1 MSRQLTRAIKIKIAS
16 NSRLDFGLPHGPSFT
31 FVTEL
36 IACDPGIS
44 AECATV
50 FRGNDPI
57 FAGHFPGNPLVP
69 GVILTEALAQTAG
82 IAATAG
88 YPEKAQP
95 FFLLFRNSKHEI
107 LRRRPAGTTHCFTRR
122 KNRRNGGAV
131 AVQSRCSRERQVRLG
146 RRIGFDQNASAAW
159 RFKPLTL
166 CRDNGSRPDRCRLQ
180 IINRAPIAGCD
191 ERGGSF
197 PWAFTRGIIDH
208 FFPSPEEIANAQSPG
223 DLAPIRRAL
232 HQLCKPVVGIGVFE
246 PLSPKMSWITEHN
259 LPALKQE
266 RMIINRIGGESGF
279 YR

>member
-1 MSRQLTRAIKIKIAS
+1 MSQLTRAKKTKVAS
-16 NSRLDFGLPHGPSFT
+16 KSRLNFGLPH
-31 FVTEL
+31 
-36 IACDPGIS
+36 D
-44 AECATV
+44 
-50 FRGNDPI
+50 
-57 FAGHFPGNPLVP
+57 H
-69 GVILTEALAQTAG
+69 
-82 IAATAG
+82 
-88 YPEKAQP
+88 
-95 FFLLFRNSKHEI
+95 FFLSVIRNMNSSTPSGRNNALFYAPKKSPKWGELLQFRVD
-107 LRRRPAGTTHCFTRR
+107 AVV
-122 KNRRNGGAV
+122 NGKL
-131 AVQSRCSRERQVRLG
+131 RLG

-166 CRDNGSRPDRCRLQ
+166 CRDNGSRLDRCRLQ

-246 PLSPKMSWITEHN
+246 PLCPKMSWITEHN
-259 LPALKQE
+259 FPALKQE